1 MNKEKSTNY
10 MLDVRSVAEDTD
22 DPENEEVNSVAT
34 DTNMVRKIIS
44 KFCNKFMP
52 IFKLQQQPSSKR
64 ENWGKGIEFLFSC
77 IAMSV
82 GLGNIWRFPIG
93 KIFSSLR
100 FLSFN

>member
-44 KFCNKFMP
+44 KFCNKFRP
-52 IFKLQQQPSSKR
+52 IFLITAAAQ
-64 ENWGKGIEFLFSC
+64 L
-77 IAMSV
+77 
-82 GLGNIWRFPIG
+82 
-93 KIFSSLR
+93 
-100 FLSFN
+100 